1 MILPYPTCMSVC
13 PSCSKE
19 TGGEEKCVSCGA
31 ELLDFD
37 LTPSPELMTSRGIG
51 STNLGLG
58 FALGEIIANSLDWA
72 LLSKHEAKTISE
84 DAAQHADGQQFL
96 TALESEYGSLGAII
110 SNDPPQ
116 ISIEAKNRQIIITDM
131 GVGMNYEEVQ
141 TAMQLKRASDKI
153 RAPLRMR
160 KGQFG
165 MGLKVSALGLGRTME
180 IQSRSIKTPGLTVV
194 FKFKDK
200 EMEGRSGWTS
210 FPGYRTDEIELD
222 SPLGSQKHGTSIV
235 ISDLNR
241 NFTNDDVLDA
251 REELCEIFHY
261 AIESLN
267 ANITVNGSHLV
278 AHVPDMNSDVEII
291 NIDDWKLFV
300 KEDLGG
306 GRRGK
311 DIQIRGWAGLTT
323 TMKSADLKYGFHTF
337 RKGQLIE
344 MHHNDGYRSNPPG
357 LWPYTGPHAELS
369 RLFGHIHLD
378 MVPPN
383 FHKKG
388 WNNDSPAWSEVVEAL
403 KPVLENLVTLAR
415 KTTKDVKK
423 NKELLGAWNRFAKTG
438 EWKIPKKKPRGG
450 GGGKGGGNGGA
461 GEKPP
466 EPKTA
471 FNVGGFDYEFLEPE
485 MGQNYDDKKPPW
497 TFIPDHES
505 HEIQLTVYMQHPIFD
520 YAKRGGE
527 SILTK
532 IAKIDVFCQMMRD
545 LGYTNAQI
553 QGKRESLYREVF
565 GD

>member
-1 MILPYPTCMSVC
+1 MPVC
-13 PSCSKE
+13 PSCAQQ
-19 TGGEEKCVSCGA
+19 TGEGDRCASCGV
-31 ELLDFD
+31 EILEFD
-37 LTPSPELMTSRGIG
+37 LTPSPELMTSGGIG

-58 FALGEIIANSLDWA
+58 YALGEIIANSLDWA
-72 LLSKHEAKTISE
+72 LLSNESAKTISE
-84 DAAQHADGQQFL
+84 DSVQHADGKQFL

-116 ISIEAKNRQIIITDM
+116 ISIEVKKDQIIITDM
-131 GVGMNYEEVQ
+131 GVGMNYQEVQ

-165 MGLKVSALGLGRTME
+165 MGLKISALGLGRTME

-194 FKFKDK
+194 FKFKSK
-200 EMEGRSGWTS
+200 EMEGRSGWTA
-210 FPGYRTDEIELD
+210 FQGYRTDKIVSD
-222 SPLGSQKHGTSIV
+222 SPLGSQKHGTSII

-241 NFTNDDVLDA
+241 RFSKDDVLDA

-267 ANITVNGSHLV
+267 SNITVDGTLLV
-278 AHVPDMNSDVEII
+278 ATEPEMNPDVIRLNL
-291 NIDDWKLFV
+291 DDHDLFV
-300 KEDLGG
+300 REDLGG
-306 GRRGK
+306 GKRGEF
-311 DIQIRGWAGLTT
+311 IQIRGWAGLTM

-388 WNNDSPAWSEVVEAL
+388 WNNDSPAWAEVVEVL
-403 KPVLENLVTLAR
+403 KPVLEPLIKLAR
-415 KTTKDVKK
+415 DTTKDVKLK
-423 NKELLGAWNRFAKTG
+423 KDLLGAYTRYATTG
-438 EWKIPKKKPRGG
+438 EFKIPKRKPRKVKEKGE
-450 GGGKGGGNGGA
+450 GKA
-461 GEKPP
+461 GIEEKPP

-471 FNVGGFDYEFLEPE
+471 FNLNGHDYEFLKPNIGED
-485 MGQNYDDKKPPW
+485 YDNNKPPW
-497 TFIPDHES
+497 TYIVDHSS
-505 HEIQLTVYMQHPIFD
+505 HEIQITAYVEHPVFGF
-520 YAKRGGE
+520 AKKGGE
-527 SILTK
+527 NILTK
-532 IAKIDVFCQMMRD
+532 ISQIDVFCQMMQD
-545 LGYTNAQI
+545 LGHSIAEVQA
-553 QGKRESLYREVF
+553 KRESLYRVSF
-565 GD
+565 GG

>member
-1 MILPYPTCMSVC
+1 MPVC
-13 PSCSKE
+13 PSCAQQ
-19 TGGEEKCVSCGA
+19 TGEGDRCASCGV
-31 ELLDFD
+31 EILEFD
-37 LTPSPELMTSRGIG
+37 LTPSPELMTSGGIG

-58 FALGEIIANSLDWA
+58 YALGEIIANSLDWA
-72 LLSKHEAKTISE
+72 LLSNESAKTISE
-84 DAAQHADGQQFL
+84 DSVQHADGKQFL

-116 ISIEAKNRQIIITDM
+116 ISIEVKKDQIIITDM

-210 FPGYRTDEIELD
+210 FPGYRTDEIESD

-241 NFTNDDVLDA
+241 NFTKDDILDA

-267 ANITVNGSHLV
+267 SNIKVDGKLLV
-278 AHVPDMNSDVEII
+278 ATEPEMNPDVIRLNL
-291 NIDDWKLFV
+291 DDHNLFV

-306 GRRGK
+306 GRRGEL
-311 DIQIRGWAGLTT
+311 IQIRGWAGVMKK
-323 TMKSADLKYGFHTF
+323 TMSGDLKYGFHTF
-337 RKGQLIE
+337 RKNQLIE
-344 MHHNDGYRSNPPG
+344 MNHNDGYRANPSG
-357 LWPYTGPHAELS
+357 LWPYPGPHAELA

-388 WNNDSPAWSEVVEAL
+388 WNNDSPAWTEVVEVL
-403 KPVLENLVTLAR
+403 KPVLEPLVKLAR
-415 KTTKDVKK
+415 DTTKDVKK
-423 NKELLGAWNRFAKTG
+423 NKELLGAYTRFAKTG
-438 EWKIPKKKPRGG
+438 EWKLPKRKSRGG
-450 GGGKGGGNGGA
+450 GGKRGR
-461 GEKPP
+461 GEEPKEKTP
-466 EPKTA
+466 EPKTP
-471 FNVGGFDYEFLEPE
+471 FNLGGHDYDFLTPNQ
-485 MGQNYDDKKPPW
+485 GTNYDDTTPPW
-497 TFIPDHES
+497 TFIVDHSS
-505 HEIQLTVYMQHPIFD
+505 HEIQITLYMQHPLFAF
-520 YAKRGGE
+520 AKKGGE
-527 SILTK
+527 KILTK
-532 IAKIDVFCQMMRD
+532 IAHIDVFSQMMQD
-545 LGYTNAQI
+545 LGHSIAEVQA
-553 QGKRESLYREVF
+553 KRETLYREAF
-565 GD
+565 GG